1 LPWNYAFRS
10 TFRLYPA
17 AGRLGS
23 DLLDVFL
30 DSDGRTENEV
40 LQALPYDRARAGEN
54 PGALP
59 NSKRYRD
66 GRQLLRTV
74 GLVYDEAHNGSR
86 LVRVTEFGRAVAR
99 WRPFINTQNAP
110 VLGRH
115 AAQALAA
122 CQLRNPTRE
131 GGGYPVDVEVFP
143 FSFIWRAM
151 LALDGR
157 ITSDELNRA
166 ILRTHNPDD
175 LSVAIER
182 IRMFRAGGQDLDVL
196 GEELVVEE
204 AKNDRILVWMAWA
217 SFGWTLIQDKRAAAG
232 DGEGYVIAPRA
243 RRLLEEAAG
252 VRHRHRNFPNESEY
266 VEHISHCAGLPP
278 DLRQPKGLH

>member
-1 LPWNYAFRS
+1 V
-10 TFRLYPA
+10 
-17 AGRLGS
+17 
-23 DLLDVFL
+23 LDVFL
-30 DSDGRTENEV
+30 DSDGKTENEV
-40 LQALPYDRARAGEN
+40 LGALPYDRARAGDN

-59 NSKRYRD
+59 DRKRFRD

-74 GLVYDEAHNGSR
+74 GLVYDEAQNGGH

-99 WRPFINTQNAP
+99 WRPVINERNAP

-131 GGGYPVDVEVFP
+131 GSAYPADVEVFP

-175 LSVAIER
+175 LSTAIER
-182 IRMFRAGGQDLDVL
+182 IRTFRAGGHALDVL

-217 SFGWTLIQDKRAAAG
+217 SFGWTLIQDKRSAQG
-232 DGEGYVIAPRA
+232 DDEGYVIAPRA

-252 VRHRHRNFPNESEY
+252 VRHRHRSFLDERDY
-266 VEHISHCAGLPP
+266 VEHISRCAGLPP
-278 DLRQPKGLH
+278 DLREPKGSP